1 MIEGIIIG
9 CLVRMKI
16 SGNKNVGIVLG
27 LKKADQE
34 HFYLDNVLAEVYW
47 SHLSRT
53 RMEFIGDLE
62 VLD

>member
-1 MIEGIIIG
+1 MIEGIMIG
-9 CLVRMKI
+9 CLVGTRLP
-16 SGNKNVGIVLG
+16 GNKNVGIVLD
-27 LKKADQE
+27 LKKSDQE

>member
-1 MIEGIIIG
+1 
-9 CLVRMKI
+9 MKI
-16 SGNKNVGIVLG
+16 PGNKNVGIVLD
-27 LKKADQE
+27 LKKSDQE

-53 RMEFIGDLE
+53 KMEFVGDLE